1 MNNLIEKDV
10 FELPADGWFHLAP
23 SGEHIHPA
31 TGVTQVIDDA
41 ALQAICAQFEAAS
54 SLPGFSGALI
64 DYDHFSYDPRRP
76 SEAAGWIVA
85 LKAETG
91 PTPQPGL
98 WARIRWT
105 PEGRSAVEAGRY
117 RFLSPVWLAGDCETL
132 DAAGRKRLRP
142 LRLDSAGLT
151 NNPNLKDLAPLSN
164 RNSPF
169 ENQFHSNITLNNQDK
184 DSMKNMQNIHQ
195 ALGLSPEAAEEQ
207 AVTEIV
213 QLKNRATAAESRIR
227 ALTEEN
233 QALAALR
240 ADADLERFQNRFSPA
255 ARDKWRAALL
265 ANRQA
270 TLELLES
277 LPVPASLPNTQAP
290 QHLRAATKTPDSR
303 PLANRAAEQRQ
314 AVLEYKSRHQCGW
327 QQAWDALRSQTPEL
341 FNGQP

>member
-1 MNNLIEKDV
+1 MNNPIEKDF

-23 SGEHIHPA
+23 RGEHLHPA
-31 TGVTQVIDDA
+31 TGVTQVIDDT
-41 ALQAICAQFEAAS
+41 ALQAICENFQAATS
-54 SLPGFSGALI
+54 MPGFSGALI
-64 DYDHFSYDPRRP
+64 DYDHFSYDPRCA

-91 PTPQPGL
+91 PVPQPGL

-105 PEGRSAVEAGRY
+105 SEGRASVEAGRY
-117 RFLSPVWLAGDCETL
+117 RFLSPVWLTGDCEKL
-132 DAAGRKRLRP
+132 DAADRKRMRP

-164 RNSPF
+164 RNSHF
-169 ENQFHSNITLNNQDK
+169 ENPFLPNVSINNKNK
-184 DSMKNMQNIHQ
+184 DSMKNIHQ

-233 QALAALR
+233 QSLAALR

-277 LPVPASLPNTQAP
+277 LPVPASLPNTMAP
-290 QHLRAATKTPDSR
+290 QHLRAATKTPDTR

>member
-1 MNNLIEKDV
+1 MNNPIDNEV

-23 SGEHIHPA
+23 RGEHIHPA
-31 TGVTQVIDDA
+31 TGVTQVIDEA
-41 ALQAICAQFEAAS
+41 ALRAICQNFQAAAA
-54 SLPGFSGALI
+54 LPGFSGALV

-85 LKAETG
+85 LKAESG
-91 PTPQPGL
+91 PVPQPGL

-105 PEGRSAVEAGRY
+105 PEGRNAVQAGRY
-117 RFLSPVWLAGDCETL
+117 RFLSPVWLVGDCKAL
-132 DAAGRKRLRP
+132 NDADRKRMRP

-164 RNSPF
+164 RNNRDAGPQNPF
-169 ENQFHSNITLNNQDK
+169 LPNLNNNNK
-184 DSMKNMQNIHQ
+184 NSMKNIQQ
-195 ALGLSPEAAEEQ
+195 ALGLGPEAAEEQ
-207 AVTEIV
+207 AVAEIT

-227 ALTEEN
+227 VLAEEN

-240 ADADLERFQNRFSPA
+240 AEADLDRFQNRFAPA
-255 ARDKWRAALL
+255 ARDKWRTALL
-265 ANRQA
+265 ANRQT

-277 LPVPASLPNTQAP
+277 LSVPTSLPP
-290 QHLRAATKTPDSR
+290 VSQHLRAATKTPDIR

-314 AVLEYKSRHQCGW
+314 AVLEYKARHQCGW

-341 FNGQP
+341 FSGQP

>member
-1 MNNLIEKDV
+1 MNKLLPDDAFK
-10 FELPADGWFHLAP
+10 LPADGWFHLAP
-23 SGEHIHPA
+23 RGEHIHPA
-31 TGVTQVIDDA
+31 TGVTQVIDDRA
-41 ALQAICAQFEAAS
+41 VRTICANFQTTS
-54 SLPGFSGALI
+54 TLPGFSGALI

-85 LKAETG
+85 LKAESG
-91 PTPQPGL
+91 PAPQPGL

-105 PEGRSAVEAGRY
+105 AEGRAAVEAGRY

-132 DAAGRKRLRP
+132 DAADRRRMRP

-164 RNSPF
+164 RNSPS
-169 ENQFHSNITLNNQDK
+169 ENQFHSNITLNNK
-184 DSMKNMQNIHQ
+184 NKNSMKNMQNIHQ

-207 AVTEIV
+207 AVIEIV
-213 QLKNRATAAESRIR
+213 QLKNRATAAESRIC

-240 ADADLERFQNRFSPA
+240 AEADLERFQNRFAPA
-255 ARDKWRAALL
+255 ASVKWRAALL

-277 LPVPASLPNTQAP
+277 LPVPTQIPATP
-290 QHLRAATKTPDSR
+290 QHLRTAAKTPDNR
-303 PLANRAAEQRQ
+303 PLANRAAGQRQ
-314 AVLEYKSRHQCGW
+314 AVMEYKSRHQCGW

>member
-1 MNNLIEKDV
+1 MNNLLEKDV
-10 FELPADGWFHLAP
+10 FELPADGWFHLA
-23 SGEHIHPA
+23 SRGDHIHPG
-31 TGVTQVIDDA
+31 TGVTQVIDDV
-41 ALQAICAQFEAAS
+41 ALQAICAQFQAAAAM
-54 SLPGFSGALI
+54 PGFSGALV

-76 SEAAGWIVA
+76 SEAAGWIIA
-85 LKAETG
+85 LKTEPG
-91 PTPQPGL
+91 PIPQPGL

-105 PEGRSAVEAGRY
+105 PEGRNAVQAGRY
-117 RFLSPVWLAGDCETL
+117 RFLSPVWLTGDCEALNDT
-132 DAAGRKRLRP
+132 DRKRMRP

-164 RNSPF
+164 RNNRDAGSQNPF
-169 ENQFHSNITLNNQDK
+169 LPNLNTNNK
-184 DSMKNMQNIHQ
+184 NSMKNIHQ
-195 ALGLSPEAAEEQ
+195 ALGLAPEAAEEQ
-207 AVTEIV
+207 AVTEII

-227 ALTEEN
+227 VLTEEN

-240 ADADLERFQNRFSPA
+240 ADADLERFQSRFAPA

-277 LPVPASLPNTQAP
+277 LSVPTQLPAVP
-290 QHLRAATKTPDSR
+290 QHLRAAAKTPDNR
-303 PLANRAAEQRQ
+303 PLANRALEQRQ
-314 AVLEYKSRHQCGW
+314 AVLEYKARHQCGW